1 MISIQRLIKTA
12 TTVFAVTLFSTAV
25 LAQETVPKSGTDTV
39 EKKERIER
47 RARKEGMRQMRGFH
61 GRHGGHG
68 MIRGIRKLE
77 LTDAQKS
84 QIETLVQTHRTTNK
98 PAMEEMHSL
107 MMKRRE
113 GTFTD
118 ADKARAEEIKAGMK
132 ASGDQLRAT
141 ILGLLTPE
149 QTQKLEQMKLERQER
164 MEQRKERMLERRE
177 KMEQRLR
184 EKKEAKPVDQ

>member
-1 MISIQRLIKTA
+1 MISIQRLIKGA
-12 TTVFAVTLFSTAV
+12 AAVFALAVFSTAV
-25 LAQETVPKSGTDTV
+25 LAQDTAPKTGADRV
-39 EKKERIER
+39 EKKERVER
-47 RARKEGMRQMRGFH
+47 RARTEGMRAMRGFH
-61 GRHGGHG
+61 GRHGGGG
-68 MIRGIRKLE
+68 MIRGLHRLD

-84 QIETLVQTHRTTNK
+84 QIETLVQTHKTTNK
-98 PAMEEMHSL
+98 PVMEEMHSL
-107 MMKRRE
+107 MTKRRE

-118 ADKARAEEIKAGMK
+118 ADKARVEELRSGMK

-164 MEQRKERMLERRE
+164 MELRKERMLERRE

-184 EKKEAKPVDQ
+184 EKKEAKPADQ